1 MCRVIICPH
10 CNEYVLIQ
18 ELGCGIFRHGIMK
31 DTFEQIS
38 SHASKEECEYLK
50 NNDLIFGCGRPF
62 RLIGHEVV
70 KCSYI

>member
-10 CNEYVLIQ
+10 CNECVLIQ
-18 ELGCGIFRHGIMK
+18 ELNCGIFRHGIIK
-31 DTFEQIS
+31 DTYEQIS
-38 SHASKEECEYLK
+38 PHASKEECEYLK

-62 RLIGHEVV
+62 RLIGLEVV

>member
-1 MCRVIICPH
+1 
-10 CNEYVLIQ
+10 
-18 ELGCGIFRHGIMK
+18 MK
-31 DTFEQIS
+31 DTYEQIS

-62 RLIGHEVV
+62 RLIGDEIV

>member
-1 MCRVIICPH
+1 MCRVIICPN

-18 ELGCGIFRHGIMK
+18 ELNCGIFRHGILK
-31 DTFEQIS
+31 DTYEQIS
-38 SHASKEECEYLK
+38 SHASKEECNYLK

-62 RLIGHEVV
+62 RIIGDDVV